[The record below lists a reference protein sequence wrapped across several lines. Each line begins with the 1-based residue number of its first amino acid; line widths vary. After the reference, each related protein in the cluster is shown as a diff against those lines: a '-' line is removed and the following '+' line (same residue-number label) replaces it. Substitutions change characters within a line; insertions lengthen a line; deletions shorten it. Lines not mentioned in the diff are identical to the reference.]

1 MTASLV
7 FLFTSGWIS
16 AVAIALLWAI
26 TLIVARRSPEPR
38 STFVNLAP
46 NAISGSA
53 LLAAFGLAMRQT
65 QVLWLALLLAI
76 SLVAFLIDLR
86 IRLAAQASGL
96 RRRTD

>member
-1 MTASLV
+1 MTASLA

-26 TLIVARRSPEPR
+26 TLIVAGRSPAPR
-38 STFVNLAP
+38 LTVVNLAP

-65 QVLWLALLLAI
+65 QVPWLALLLAI

-86 IRLAAQASGL
+86 IRLSVQASGL

>member
-86 IRLAAQASGL
+86 IRISAQASGL

>member
-1 MTASLV
+1 MTAWLA

-26 TLIVARRSPEPR
+26 TVIVARRSPEPR
-38 STFVNLAP
+38 VVVVNLVP

-53 LLAAFGLAMRQT
+53 LLAAFGLAMRQA
-65 QVLWLALLLAI
+65 QVLWLALLLAV

-86 IRLAAQASGL
+86 IRLADHTSGL

>member
-7 FLFTSGWIS
+7 FLFTSGYIS

-65 QVLWLALLLAI
+65 QLLWLALLLAI

-86 IRLAAQASGL
+86 IRLAAQESGL

>member
-7 FLFTSGWIS
+7 FLFASGWIS

-86 IRLAAQASGL
+86 IRLAAQDSGL

>member
-7 FLFTSGWIS
+7 FLFTSGYIS

-86 IRLAAQASGL
+86 IRLAAQDSGL

>member
-7 FLFTSGWIS
+7 FLFASGWIS

-26 TLIVARRSPEPR
+26 NLIVARRSPEPR

-86 IRLAAQASGL
+86 IRLAAQPSRL

>member
-1 MTASLV
+1 MTATLA

-26 TLIVARRSPEPR
+26 TLVVAGRSPEPR
-38 STFVNLAP
+38 VTIANLAP
-46 NAISGSA
+46 NATSGSA

-86 IRLAAQASGL
+86 IRLADQACGL

>member
-16 AVAIALLWAI
+16 AVAIGLLWAI

-86 IRLAAQASGL
+86 IRLAAQDSGL